1 MKKRIIILVIIGIQS
16 LVFVQEGENLLAQDI
31 HFSQFYMA
39 PLTQNPALA
48 GAVYG
53 QEANVNYKEQWRS
66 ISSPYKTIA
75 ASYSISLQRK
85 KKSKAFFALGANF
98 FNDKAGDSKLGTT
111 QANLSGVA
119 HVYLDRYSKF
129 GGGLQVGFAQRS
141 IDYTSLTWGNQFDGK
156 EYDSGL
162 NNKENLPAGASKM
175 YPDVAAGIVYTYD
188 NNPSFKRVTG
198 NNEFKVNVGMSV
210 FHLARPDQSF
220 TSDVDKLYVK
230 FVLHGNALLSVPYK
244 SIGFVPG
251 FFVYKQGGPS
261 EIFVGSLVRYVLN
274 QKSKY
279 TRNKTV
285 SALSLGAYYRA
296 QDAAVVSFL
305 FEHANYAFGVSYDVN
320 VSRLKVATVAKGGF
334 EISLRY
340 TARNPFIVQSR
351 SRF

>member
-1 MKKRIIILVIIGIQS
+1 MKNKIVAIVVICVQS
-16 LVFVQEGENLLAQDI
+16 LVFMQEGNTLLAQDI
-31 HFSQFYMA
+31 HFSQFFMA
-39 PLTQNPALA
+39 PLTQNPALT

-66 ISSPYKTIA
+66 VSTPYKTVA
-75 ASYSISLQRK
+75 ASYSLSLQKK

-111 QANLSGVA
+111 QANLSAAA

-129 GGGLQVGFAQRS
+129 GGGLQIGFAQRS
-141 IDYTSLTWGNQFDGK
+141 IDYTSLTWGNQFDG
-156 EYDSGL
+156 EQYDPGL
-162 NNKENLPAGASKM
+162 DNRENLPAAASKM
-175 YPDVAAGIVYTYD
+175 YPDVAAGVVYTYD
-188 NNPSFKRVTG
+188 NNAGFKRVTD
-198 NNEFKVNVGMSV
+198 NTDIKVNVGLSV
-210 FHLARPDQSF
+210 FHLSRPDQSF
-220 TSDVDKLYVK
+220 TSDVDKLYTK

-251 FFVYKQGGPS
+251 FFAYKQGGPS
-261 EIFVGSLVRYVLN
+261 EIFVGSLVRYALN

-279 TRNKTV
+279 TRNRTV
-285 SALSLGAYYRA
+285 TALSLGAYYRA
-296 QDAAVVSFL
+296 QDAAIVSFL
-305 FEHANYAFGVSYDVN
+305 FEHANYALGVSYDVN